1 MQLLRNLGLLP
12 VNKVTAKKKGSTK
25 TRRAEGRRV
34 EKSVHVEDKK
44 VRLSDGTDKMVSL
57 FARGGAIGLAELSD
71 IGEPCFTELRRVR
84 THRSQDKS
92 GLFRWYN
99 DYLLPEGSGGGVVI
113 VRLHGNEEDAS
124 RKFNRT
130 ENVRVIPPS
139 DPDFKALYARR
150 NDAESINRAIDDSMW
165 LSRAHSEGHARQH
178 LNLIGYALMVNSL
191 ALLEHRQRAAPLA
204 A

>member
-1 MQLLRNLGLLP
+1 M
-12 VNKVTAKKKGSTK
+12 
-25 TRRAEGRRV
+25 
-34 EKSVHVEDKK
+34 
-44 VRLSDGTDKMVSL
+44 
-57 FARGGAIGLAELSD
+57 
-71 IGEPCFTELRRVR
+71 
-84 THRSQDKS
+84 
-92 GLFRWYN
+92 
-99 DYLLPEGSGGGVVI
+99 
-113 VRLHGNEEDAS
+113 RLHGNEGDTA

-165 LSRAHSEGHARQH
+165 LSRAHSVGHARQH

-191 ALLEHRQRAAPLA
+191 ALLEHRQRAAPIA

>member
-1 MQLLRNLGLLP
+1 
-12 VNKVTAKKKGSTK
+12 VTAKKKGSRK
-25 TRRAEGRRV
+25 PRRAQGRRV
-34 EKSVHVEDKK
+34 EKSVHAEDKK
-44 VRLSDGTDKMVSL
+44 IRLINGRERVLSL
-57 FARGGAIGLAELSD
+57 FARGGAIVMCELTD
-71 IGEPCFTELRRVR
+71 VGEPDFIELKRIR
-84 THRSQDKS
+84 THRTQGKT

-99 DYLLPEGSGGGVVI
+99 DYLLPKGVGGGVVTI
-113 VRLHGNEEDAS
+113 RLHGDEEDAA

-150 NDAESINRAIDDSMW
+150 NDAESINRCIDDSMW
-165 LSRAHSEGHARQH
+165 LSRAHSVGHARQR

-191 ALLEHRQRAAPLA
+191 ALLENRQRAAPIA